1 VSPLQNR
8 LLAAPIAA
16 LLGPLIEQKLGI
28 KLTDEQLF
36 GLIASAPILYH
47 TLAALG
53 EKCVAAFVMY
63 FPPPNPQKP
72 VEPAKVN

>member
-1 VSPLQNR
+1 
-8 LLAAPIAA
+8 
-16 LLGPLIEQKLGI
+16 
-28 KLTDEQLF
+28 LTDEQLF

-53 EKCVAAFVMY
+53 EKCVAAFLMY

>member
-1 VSPLQNR
+1 VNALQNR
-8 LLAAPIAA
+8 LLAAPLAA

-53 EKCVAAFVMY
+53 EKFVAAFVMY
-63 FPPPNPQKP
+63 FPPKNPTPQAPGASK
-72 VEPAKVN
+72 